1 MNLYI
6 RPPPFGATKQ
16 AIRNIIINQK
26 KKEMNKRF
34 AIAILPKENSRGV
47 KYGLKIE
54 KPSVLGNVYGLTEE
68 ELKELRGLID
78 EALKK

>member
-1 MNLYI
+1 MS
-6 RPPPFGATKQ
+6 
-16 AIRNIIINQK
+16 
-26 KKEMNKRF
+26 KRF
-34 AIAILPKENSRGV
+34 TIAILPKEKQQGGG

>member
-1 MNLYI
+1 MS
-6 RPPPFGATKQ
+6 
-16 AIRNIIINQK
+16 
-26 KKEMNKRF
+26 KRF
-34 AIAILPKENSRGV
+34 TIAILP

>member
-1 MNLYI
+1 
-6 RPPPFGATKQ
+6 
-16 AIRNIIINQK
+16 
-26 KKEMNKRF
+26 MNKRF
-34 AIAILPKENSRGV
+34 AIAILPKEKQQGG